1 MKGSLQYDIL
11 LIALGVVVPAAI
23 LAGPRLMKWRKAK
36 IEKRLALEKK
46 RDDTLDEVAKIV
58 KEISGDVHCLYQV
71 QMPELEALEI
81 SLLKIQGAELNGNV
95 EDAITAVRGAKKTIN
110 NRLNDKVGCADIGEG
125 VD

>member
-58 KEISGDVHCLYQV
+58 KEISGDVRCLYQV

-95 EDAITAVRGAKKTIN
+95 EDALTAVRGAKKTIN
-110 NRLNDKVGCADIGEG
+110 HRLNDKVGCGDIGEG
-125 VD
+125 TD